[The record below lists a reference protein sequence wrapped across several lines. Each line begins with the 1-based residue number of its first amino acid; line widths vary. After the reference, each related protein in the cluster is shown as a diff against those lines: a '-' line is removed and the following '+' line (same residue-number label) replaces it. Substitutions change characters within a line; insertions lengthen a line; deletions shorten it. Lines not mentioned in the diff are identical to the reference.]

1 MCLGVANSNSSEW
14 ALSYSSAALISDSIN
29 ATKLLTVKSSETH
42 LIVSSSP
49 LVVVPKDRY
58 SPNAPWSADLY
69 PWSSYLLKTDPKQS
83 QKDPNSPFSPALRI
97 PLIPP
102 SAPLTPLSAT
112 IEHLNPPAKLPYF
125 LTTNYKGHESSIY
138 PSNSSNVPN
147 L

>member
-58 SPNAPWSADLY
+58 SPNAP
-69 PWSSYLLKTDPKQS
+69 
-83 QKDPNSPFSPALRI
+83 
-97 PLIPP
+97 
-102 SAPLTPLSAT
+102 
-112 IEHLNPPAKLPYF
+112 
-125 LTTNYKGHESSIY
+125 
-138 PSNSSNVPN
+138 
-147 L
+147 